1 MYLVLFH
8 SVKAEFLTTATTKSC
23 TKTLDTCD
31 YWPRCAACQHK
42 SVSGELKKGPSAS
55 GKPLTVLDN
64 VQPHVTSVIVNE
76 DNAVPGPQLR
86 SLEKSNPSWTF
97 LCSGIASICQPV
109 QQTETDHS
117 TAQEAAEEDI
127 VIR

>member
-8 SVKAEFLTTATTKSC
+8 SVKAEYLTTATTKSC